1 MHADSVSI
9 ADGED
14 ARGAHEHIEREPV
27 GARAAGNE
35 VTRGIHVGAGMD
47 ADGELGDIGGVTGGH
62 LLDELDGGT
71 GLAGPG
77 GHPWFE

>member
-1 MHADSVSI
+1 
-9 ADGED
+9 
-14 ARGAHEHIEREPV
+14 
-27 GARAAGNE
+27 
-35 VTRGIHVGAGMD
+35 MD

-77 GHPWFE
+77 GHPWFEYSRYVVNLHDWPGSSGRVAIH